1 MGWGFIAYF
10 VIVTISSIL
19 GRSDEPFSLISDL
32 GDIFVFWGICIL
44 YLPDKCEFIIR
55 TLIVSLCCCIYFNF
69 ILMLKY
75 PEGLWW
81 DNSSNMGYYLLGGNY
96 NQMGRTLLPAI
107 GIHGYYTIRY
117 NKWRTSLYALMAA
130 CIATLLIVGSMT
142 SLVCVLILVI
152 FFFIPNE
159 KTRRLAII
167 SFLIFYLL
175 FQGFVVFLQQDLHS
189 YKLFTYFVEEVL
201 HKDLTFTHRT
211 TVWADGFALIGE
223 SPLIGY
229 GYNSTEWYAERLQ
242 VATAHNIIIDEFIKG
257 GTLLFMVDMFLVFTA
272 ISTYLKNRCRETQ
285 FLAFS
290 CLTFMFMMIM
300 EVYMFAYVAMMLLLL
315 AYSHYL
321 VPQKEEQ

>member
-1 MGWGFIAYF
+1 
-10 VIVTISSIL
+10 
-19 GRSDEPFSLISDL
+19 
-32 GDIFVFWGICIL
+32 
-44 YLPDKCEFIIR
+44 
-55 TLIVSLCCCIYFNF
+55 
-69 ILMLKY
+69 MLKY
-75 PEGLWW
+75 RDGLWW
-81 DNSSNMGYYLLGGNY
+81 DDSSGMGFYILGGNY

-107 GIHGYYTIRY
+107 GIHGYYTLRY
-117 NKWRTSLYALMAA
+117 DKWRTSLYILMAL
-130 CIATLLIVGSMT
+130 CIATLVLVGSMT

-167 SFLIFYLL
+167 SFLIFYLI

-189 YKLFTYFVEEVL
+189 YKYFTYFVEEVL

-211 TVWADGFALIGE
+211 TVWADGFDLIRK

-229 GYNSTEWYAERLQ
+229 GYRSPEWYGSKLN

-257 GTLLFMVDMFLVFTA
+257 GILLFLVDIYLVFTA
-272 ISTYLKNRCRETQ
+272 IAIYLKNRARETQ

-315 AYSHYL
+315 GYSNYL
-321 VPQKEEQ
+321 VTHKEEQ